1 MASEH
6 DDDLLDIISDAID
19 ESMDV
24 DWTSRDGARHVLG
37 ALQIGGYIRTA
48 AMDALIAD
56 SADLLDDH
64 PLTSNPVDVSEAANM
79 RDNAASADALGEVI
93 AELQLAAFLAGR
105 GSVTSM
111 KHGTRTAKPAP
122 TMDDFRRMALA
133 TAALSAMSPAG
144 EVEKIV
150 AWLRSKASIEHR
162 HGPAITRDAFM
173 RDVADAIER
182 GDYRHD

>member
-56 SADLLDDH
+56 SADMIDA
-64 PLTSNPVDVSEAANM
+64 P
-79 RDNAASADALGEVI
+79 ASADALGEVERV
-93 AELQLAAFLAGR
+93 ANALANADLDGPDPDDYW
-105 GSVTSM
+105 TS
-111 KHGTRTAKPAP
+111 
-122 TMDDFRRMALA
+122 LA

-144 EVEKIV
+144 EVEGWIV
-150 AWLRSKASIEHR
+150 GNADGTQWRTWEDGLPLWTVNIDHACRYARRIDAESAHQEDEDAWRIVPYTK
-162 HGPAITRDAFM
+162 GPTP
-173 RDVADAIER
+173 
-182 GDYRHD
+182 